1 MSKSYSEAGLCQRF
15 GDVLNTYEDIFGK
28 KDGNLK
34 TLMLGLQ
41 IHISLTAS
49 NATRISSWNIWKTCT
64 LKLRS
69 LVKLI
74 FRTKKLL
81 LDFKN

>member
-1 MSKSYSEAGLCQRF
+1 MFSILVKINA
-15 GDVLNTYEDIFGK
+15 DEDISGK

-49 NATRISSWNIWKTCT
+49 NATISQQSYSECSR
-64 LKLRS
+64 L
-69 LVKLI
+69 
-74 FRTKKLL
+74 
-81 LDFKN
+81 

>member
-49 NATRISSWNIWKTCT
+49 NATRISS
-64 LKLRS
+64 
-69 LVKLI
+69 
-74 FRTKKLL
+74 
-81 LDFKN
+81 